1 MALHTISVLGNERLT
16 SAEIAEMT
24 GLPRQADL
32 AEVPL
37 RDLEERIARHPW
49 IRTARVAVLPTG
61 TLIVDVEER
70 EVHAIVRAAHGGP
83 AHLLDAECV
92 PFAPAPHELTVAV
105 DALPTLRSRA
115 PVEMGRADP
124 QLCEALALTELLRE
138 FAGSDHGLRPFD
150 SASASFVSFEV
161 LLPDPHSD
169 LGWTLHEPSGRSV
182 VLGNAPRDDMKE
194 RLGRLA
200 RLLDSGIGA
209 VARASTID
217 LRFADQAVLRGLAPR
232 KQVPTRRRPSAD
244 AQRRPSRGERAIRR
258 SAQGGRT

>member
-1 MALHTISVLGNERLT
+1 
-16 SAEIAEMT
+16 
-24 GLPRQADL
+24 
-32 AEVPL
+32 
-37 RDLEERIARHPW
+37 
-49 IRTARVAVLPTG
+49 VLPTG

-83 AHLLDAECV
+83 ARLLDAECV